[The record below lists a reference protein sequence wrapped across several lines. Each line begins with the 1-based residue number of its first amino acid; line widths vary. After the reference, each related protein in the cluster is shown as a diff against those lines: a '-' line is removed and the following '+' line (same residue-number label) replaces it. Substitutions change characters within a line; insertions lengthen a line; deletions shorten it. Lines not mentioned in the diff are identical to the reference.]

1 MDVHVRLTKT
11 GVIVMKQVTI
21 PLFVVIVV
29 MQGVIVQDE
38 IAAQLVSPE
47 VHADRR
53 VTFRIK
59 APQAERILVQGL
71 AGQTPQ
77 SMTKHADGLWE
88 VTIGPLAPELY
99 SYVFNIDG
107 TIVTDPHNRNVKK
120 WLSMNSLVEVPG
132 DPPRLH
138 EQVDVPHG
146 VVHHHLYDS
155 KTTNTQRGVYIYT
168 PPGYAANRP
177 QAYPLVLLLHG
188 YGDDESA
195 WLEVGRVNFIM
206 DNLLAV
212 GKAVPIVV
220 AMPYGHPLPIELKTE
235 FDDYAE
241 RNIKLME
248 RDVLNDLIPYVTRHY
263 HVSDDRQQRAIVG
276 LSMGGGQSLTIGLKH
291 LDHFAWIGGFSS
303 AAPQGDLD
311 SQFAD
316 LIRDVAVTNQR
327 LKLLW
332 IGCGKDDFL
341 IKRNRQFVQ
350 WLTDKRIDHVFRES
364 SGTHDWIVWRKYI
377 AEFLPRLFR

>member
-1 MDVHVRLTKT
+1 
-11 GVIVMKQVTI
+11 MKQVTF

-71 AGQTPQ
+71 AGQDPQ
-77 SMTKHADGLWE
+77 PMTKHADGLWE
-88 VTIGPLAPELY
+88 ATIGPLAPELY

-120 WLSMNSLVEVPG
+120 WLSINSLVEVPG

-155 KTTNTQRGVYIYT
+155 KTTNTHRGVYVYT
-168 PPGYAANRP
+168 PPDYAANRQ

-206 DNLLAV
+206 DNLLA
-212 GKAVPIVV
+212 GDKMVPMVV
-220 AMPYGHPLPIELKTE
+220 AMPYGHPLPIELKAE
-235 FDDYAE
+235 FDHYAE

-263 HVSDDRQQRAIVG
+263 RVADDRQQRAIVG
-276 LSMGGGQSLTIGLKH
+276 LSMGGGQSLTIGLQH
-291 LDHFAWIGGFSS
+291 LDRFAWIGGFSS

-311 SQFAD
+311 RQFAD

-341 IKRNRQFVQ
+341 LKRNRQFVR
-350 WLTDKRIDHVFRES
+350 WLTDKRIDHVFRETP
-364 SGTHDWIVWRKYI
+364 GTHDWIVWRKYI
-377 AEFLPRLFR
+377 AEFLPQLFR